1 MRTFSRKPTASQ
13 QASFAKS
20 TMPGRADF
28 GQRAEVNSILH
39 LQRTIGNQAVLRMLQ
54 TNAEE
59 LKAGLTGTTSPRF
72 AHDFSRIPIHPS
84 AVGAIQMKLAI
95 NKPGDE
101 YEQEADRV
109 AHLVM
114 TAQAGPAVSGAP
126 LCIQPFSEQSNSQT
140 ESAPASVD
148 QALASPGRPLEP
160 ELRQDMEQR
169 FGYNFSRVRVHS
181 DTAAEQS
188 AREVAANAY
197 TAGHNIVFG
206 AGRFA
211 PTTLEG
217 RRLIAHELTHV
228 VQQRTAQLTGL
239 ARQPAKQPVPTPPQ
253 PTKNYQSDVAIMD
266 RANMESWAGVDYWL
280 DRVGSLFAI
289 SLAAETAE
297 RFKDRGQDAVL
308 AALWRVHPDP
318 AKLHIDETKRVQIP
332 SVVRPEKKQ
341 PGEVLYRVVFGPPTK
356 DRPKALVTIFFEA
369 ENPKSVLEF
378 APIPPAGYDQ
388 RSSKLAKDIGGGW
401 TQLRYT
407 DEGFQGNSYEYF
419 QQHPDEAK
427 HLFYWIEK
435 QGLKF
440 TQIVI
445 TRTTQQKGKLSSLRQ
460 TSFMLTGSKDKEGRL
475 VDLNIALLGKSFDLT
490 QVWLP
495 RDYHS
500 KDGGDRLLEK
510 LQDQPD
516 PKKGDLLGKVTLGA
530 VPADEAVPLK
540 YSIWSYFGQMGTR
553 DAEVNAT
560 ITTIGTKKHVF
571 YKIHF
576 RQNNDVDAERI
587 GEEKAGTKLDPN
599 RLDVASVN
607 GYQSDPD
614 HPEKLKAW
622 LRKRYPRIKPEGTS
636 EVELRESANKSL
648 EAEAGTP
655 EWFRDNYRIH
665 VLDADKGKTRMQS
678 LGWKKPQLSDFKT
691 FKPEEL
697 KLAEISLE
705 TMSDNFLRLLKETR
719 LVRKKM
725 HVDIDKGTGKFVFL
739 PLVGGIT
746 VKVSSSSENTV
757 VIFDKALEHA
767 DERFL
772 GGANGV
778 RPIAAMTVTHE
789 FGHVVESAT
798 GAKAKFNKLVK
809 DEGIQPFT
817 PSMLNDVEKEFF
829 AEAFFLYNTE
839 PEWLKASQPKVFDFL
854 EAMNAELEKKEAKKK
869 TK

>member
-1 MRTFSRKPTASQ
+1 
-13 QASFAKS
+13 
-20 TMPGRADF
+20 
-28 GQRAEVNSILH
+28 
-39 LQRTIGNQAVLRMLQ
+39 MLQ
-54 TNAEE
+54 PHAEE
-59 LKAGLTGTTSPRF
+59 PDVGLDAVASPRF
-72 AHDFSRIPIHPS
+72 GYDFNRIPLQAS
-84 AVGAIQMKLAI
+84 APGAIQTKLAI
-95 NKPGDE
+95 NQPGDA
-101 YEQEADRV
+101 YEQEADGISEQ
-109 AHLVM
+109 VM
-114 TAQAGPAVSGAP
+114 AMPVPHTVSGAP
-126 LCIQPFSEQSNSQT
+126 PHIQRLAGQGVGQMDGV
-140 ESAPASVD
+140 PASVEET
-148 QALASPGRPLEP
+148 LAGSGRPLEP
-160 ELRQDMEQR
+160 VLRQDMEQR
-169 FGYNFSRVRVHS
+169 FGHDFSRVRVHS
-181 DTAAEQS
+181 DAAAEQS
-188 AREVAANAY
+188 ARDVNANAY
-197 TAGHNIVFG
+197 TRGHDIVFG

-211 PTTLEG
+211 PATLEG

-228 VQQRTAQLTGL
+228 VQQQTAQLTGL
-239 ARQPAKQPVPTPPQ
+239 ARQPAKQPAPTPPQ
-253 PTKNYQSDVAIMD
+253 PTKNYQSDVAIMNQ
-266 RANMESWAGVDYWL
+266 ANMESWAGVDYWL

-289 SLAAETAE
+289 SFAVETAE
-297 RFKDRGQDAVL
+297 RFKDKEEQDAVL
-308 AALWRVHPDP
+308 AALWRVRPDP
-318 AKLHIDETKRVQIP
+318 AKLHIHETKHVQLP
-332 SVVRPEKKQ
+332 SVARSEKKQ
-341 PGEVLYRVVFGPPTK
+341 AGEVLYRFVFSPPTK
-356 DRPKALVTIFFEA
+356 DQPKPLVTIFFEA
-369 ENPKSVLEF
+369 EDPKSVLAF
-378 APIPPAGYDQ
+378 APIPPAGYNQ
-388 RSSKLAKDIGGGW
+388 ESSKLAKDIGGGW
-401 TQLRYT
+401 TQLHYT
-407 DEGFQGNSYEYF
+407 DEGFQGSSYEYF

-427 HLFYWIEK
+427 QLFYWVEK

-440 TQIVI
+440 KQIII
-445 TRTTQQKGKLSSLRQ
+445 TRTTEQKGKLASLRQ

-516 PKKGDLLGKVTLGA
+516 PNKGDLLGKVTLGA
-530 VPADEAVPLK
+530 VPANEAVPLK
-540 YSIWSYFGQMGTR
+540 YSIWGYFGQMGTR
-553 DAEVNAT
+553 NAEVNAT

-607 GYQSDPD
+607 GYESDPD

-622 LRKRYPRIKPEGTS
+622 LHKRYPRIKLEGTS

-665 VLDADKGKTRMQS
+665 VLDADKGKRQMQS
-678 LGWKKPQLSDFKT
+678 LSWKKPQLSDFKT

-725 HVDIDKGTGKFVFL
+725 HIDIDIGTGKFVFL
-739 PLVGGIT
+739 PRVGGIT
-746 VKVSSSSENTV
+746 VKLSSSSENTV
-757 VIFDKALEHA
+757 VIFDQALEHA
-767 DERFL
+767 DDRFL

-789 FGHVVESAT
+789 FGHVVENAT

-817 PSMLNDVEKEFF
+817 PYTLKDPEKEFF

-839 PEWLKASQPKVFDFL
+839 PEWLKTSQPKVFDFF
-854 EAMNAELEKKEAKKK
+854 EAMTADLEKKEAKKK